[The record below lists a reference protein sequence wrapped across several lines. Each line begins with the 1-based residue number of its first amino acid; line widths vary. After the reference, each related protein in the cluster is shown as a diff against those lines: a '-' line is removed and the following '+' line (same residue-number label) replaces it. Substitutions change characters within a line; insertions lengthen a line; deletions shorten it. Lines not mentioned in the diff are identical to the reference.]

1 MRLGFAVKVLG
12 RPGLKSDDSRRWMNS
27 PHLRVSLG
35 YLEAIFDYLQE
46 RRICMYR
53 ISSNIAPY
61 ITHPEM
67 PQFHHQIEECA
78 EEIEKLG
85 RKARALNLRLS
96 MHPSQ
101 YIVLNSPR
109 EEVHLAAVMA
119 LEYHAR
125 FLDAMGLG
133 PEAVVVIHGGGAYGD
148 KRAAMDRFVRRYLE
162 LPERVRRRLVV
173 ENDEKVF
180 SVSDVLW
187 LHERTGAP
195 VVFDHLHHRVH
206 DPDGWQTREAVA
218 ACLAT
223 WPQGVVPKVHFSSP
237 RTEPRSTERGE
248 SDPLPWQ
255 HGDWIDAWEFAGFL
269 RECEGLAFDVMLEA
283 KKKDLALLRLRE
295 ELRGM
300 GMDVDCCD
308 AERG

>member
-35 YLEAIFDYLQE
+35 YLDAIFDYLREQH
-46 RRICMYR
+46 ICMYR

-61 ITHPEM
+61 ITHPDM
-67 PQFHHQIEECA
+67 PQFHHQIEECS
-78 EEIEKLG
+78 EELEDLG
-85 RKARALNLRLS
+85 RKARALGLRLS

-109 EEVHLAAVMA
+109 DEVYQAAIKD

-125 FLDAMGLG
+125 FLDALGLG

-148 KRAAMDRFVRRYLE
+148 KQAAMERFVERYLE

-173 ENDEKVF
+173 ENDEKIF

-187 LHERTGAP
+187 LHERTGVP
-195 VVFDHLHHRVH
+195 VVFDYLHHQVH
-206 DPDGWQTREAVA
+206 DPDGWDLQAAVSS
-218 ACLAT
+218 CLST

-237 RTEPRSTERGE
+237 RTEPRSRGNRE
-248 SDPLPWQ
+248 TGPLPWQ
-255 HGDWIDAWEFAGFL
+255 HGDWIDAEEFVEFL
-269 RECEGLAFDVMLEA
+269 NICKGLRFDVMLEA

-308 AERG
+308 ADRG